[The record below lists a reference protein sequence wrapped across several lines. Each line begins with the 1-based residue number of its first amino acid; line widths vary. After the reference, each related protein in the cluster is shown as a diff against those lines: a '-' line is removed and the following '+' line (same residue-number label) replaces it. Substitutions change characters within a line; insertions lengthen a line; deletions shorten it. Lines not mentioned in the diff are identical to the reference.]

1 MASLEIDPGYIKC
14 LRLMHSK
21 SKESEEQLR
30 QMLEDLIRQ
39 RNGNTKSIASLQ
51 KREVSTS
58 KKEKH
63 SSGSNG
69 RKDELKR
76 ESEKHTFEESAG
88 SSRETSKKSKTELP
102 KTSHLKSSSST
113 PTSPLSPAKSFLSDV
128 DVKEEVK
135 EDDDHD
141 DLALEILE
149 EDLTCV
155 VCHGMDVGV
164 RNQLVECLE
173 CHSLY
178 HQECHN
184 PPVPD
189 DMNDPR
195 SAWYCA
201 SCTKVL
207 KKIPSSSRSSPKPNN
222 TTPSKSEKDVVPA
235 PAKVT
240 KPEPSQ
246 SQSPF
251 KRTEKLLPRQSKP
264 SSQQYSRSQPQ
275 NKQHQLQ
282 KLRKMLSPR
291 SPSVGNDKN

>member
-1 MASLEIDPGYIKC
+1 MATLEIDPGYVKC

-21 SKESEEQLR
+21 SKDSEEQLR
-30 QMLEDLIRQ
+30 QMLEDLVRQ
-39 RNGNTKSIASLQ
+39 RNGNTKSISMLQ
-51 KREVSTS
+51 KRDLSSS

-63 SSGSNG
+63 SSSSSNA
-69 RKDELKR
+69 RKDDAKR
-76 ESEKHTFEESAG
+76 ESEKHSYEDGG
-88 SSRETSKKSKTELP
+88 SSRESSKKSKSEIS
-102 KTSHLKSSSST
+102 KSSHLKSSST

-128 DVKEEVK
+128 EMKEDSKEE
-135 EDDDHD
+135 DDHD

-178 HQECHN
+178 HQECHS

-201 SCTKVL
+201 SCSKAL
-207 KKIPSSSRSSPKPNN
+207 KKIPSSSRSSPK
-222 TTPSKSEKDVVPA
+222 TVTASSSHREKEVGTLSSK
-235 PAKVT
+235 T
-240 KPEPSQ
+240 IKPESSQ
-246 SQSPF
+246 TQNPF
-251 KRTEKLLPRQSKP
+251 KRSEKILPPKSKS

-275 NKQHQLQ
+275 NKHQLQ

-291 SPSVGNDKN
+291 SPSVGGDKN